1 MVRPLLG
8 TDTCPATSAAFPS
21 LKLSGL
27 PRALRRPPLPS
38 TSPIPPTGGLGQPW
52 LHSQDESDRQ
62 SRDGPQRNVL
72 HVRACARM
80 RGLHHSP
87 SHLPAWGSPKAPP
100 RHTQKGGATCGG
112 PGGGPGGA
120 DTTASAVALL
130 RAPPLG
136 GGGAAGR
143 FPLPLPVRCCSPQ
156 TCPKGAWDANLAG
169 SQPLSPGVPSDG
181 RFGESPFSEGKVLC
195 FAALI
200 GWLPSPA
207 FWRAVRVPPR
217 DFDFPP
223 HA

>member
-8 TDTCPATSAAFPS
+8 TDICPATSAAFPS

-62 SRDGPQRNVL
+62 SWDGPQRNVL

-130 RAPPLG
+130 RASPLG
-136 GGGAAGR
+136 GRGCCRQVPLAAAGSVL
-143 FPLPLPVRCCSPQ
+143 LPADLPERSLGRQPCGVPTSKSR
-156 TCPKGAWDANLAG
+156 G
-169 SQPLSPGVPSDG
+169 SQRRPIW
-181 RFGESPFSEGKVLC
+181 GKHL
-195 FAALI
+195 F
-200 GWLPSPA
+200 
-207 FWRAVRVPPR
+207 
-217 DFDFPP
+217 
-223 HA
+223 